1 MSMSQ
6 KHDASERLELHGPRE
21 LGESWMG
28 HLSESGEDCVSQG
41 YNWSSGDPDNTDQ
54 IRCSTHYALP
64 RLLSVLAI

>member
-28 HLSESGEDCVSQG
+28 HLSERGEDSVSKG
-41 YNWSSGDPDNTDQ
+41 YDWSSGDTDTTDQ
-54 IRCSTHYALP
+54 IRCSTHDALP